1 MSIKKKSSCK
11 SREEMS
17 YQLEKLT
24 FLTFHSIQKGKY
36 EVEEIYVNLFFS
48 TEQN

>member
-1 MSIKKKSSCK
+1 
-11 SREEMS
+11 MS